1 MLQYKCTI
9 FRENK
14 CPFMQVKNWR
24 SVLPEDGRLVLKH
37 NGDTPLVF
45 ELINP
50 VHLAAGINDVL
61 CYMIVQSS
69 ETVRWTSSISLV
81 EIIN

>member
-37 NGDTPLVF
+37 AGDTPLVF
-45 ELINP
+45 ALINP
-50 VHLAAGINDVL
+50 VHLAAVINVL
-61 CYMIVQSS
+61 LWYMI
-69 ETVRWTSSISLV
+69 L
-81 EIIN
+81 